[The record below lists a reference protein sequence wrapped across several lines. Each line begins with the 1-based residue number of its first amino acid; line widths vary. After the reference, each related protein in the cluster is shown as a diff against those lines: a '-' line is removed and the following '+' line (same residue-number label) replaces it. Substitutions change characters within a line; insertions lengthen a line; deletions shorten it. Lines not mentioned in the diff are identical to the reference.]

1 MVKPPPPSSSSIKH
15 RNFSTGGEGSM
26 PSLNNRNKT
35 SNGTRSTN
43 LNRKEELKRQMEL
56 EIQTLQ
62 QRIMDEAPARH
73 SMGSTAMSMNTTTA
87 RSTTTNTTSE
97 KVAATISF
105 TSLPISNRTI
115 RGLIEHQ
122 YTTMTAI
129 QAACIPHALAGRD
142 IVAAARTGSGKTLS
156 FLIPLLELLYRQQYN
171 TGGGNITDGVGAVV
185 LCPTRELAIQIFNV
199 LKLIGKY
206 HKYIV
211 GLLIGGK
218 KDFFMEQQHIA
229 STNIIIATPGRLLQ
243 HCEQTAYLDLSTSLQ
258 MLVLDEA
265 DRILDMGFS
274 NQIKR
279 ILEYLPKQHGSGSN
293 YTTTGKQQHLSYH
306 EQHIRRQTLLFSATQ
321 TRDVKSLIKL
331 SLYEPEYIGVHD
343 NEKTLTPDSLQQ
355 SYIVVPVEHKLNA
368 IYSFIKSHLKSKCIV
383 FFSTCAQV
391 RFVHDLFC
399 TLRPGTTIMALHG
412 KLSQERRTQIYFDYI
427 RRTSPNSD
435 TSNSNHNNS
444 NVPINGT
451 VLLATD
457 IAARGLDFPN
467 VDWVIQ
473 CDAPEDKAMYIH
485 RVGRTARYRA
495 GGKSLLIITQG
506 EEKNGI
512 IDLIQGNV
520 ATDPTDENITT
531 AKSVSK
537 KPTMTVPL
545 KKLSINPTKA
555 TIVTD
560 RAAAIVASNV
570 QLNTLAKKAY
580 QSYLRSITLMPYHDI
595 FQISDL
601 DLDALSTSY
610 GLASTPNL
618 QFLKNAAKDRTEF
631 REQKNVNKKL
641 QRLKEQIKAEKL
653 QRKMAKLGSNLST
666 AEILS
671 DKLSKAKRGNKDE
684 SNSEDDDSDADDLLV
699 PKVKTTANSDGE
711 SDDLPDVNIN
721 EVTKSRKKIKLNGS
735 AAGMMNQHIVF
746 NDDSEN
752 LYPDDVANN
761 IDLVPKW
768 KTIDLSKRASEA
780 ANDDDNDHDA
790 AMASSSID
798 VATNEYID
806 IVRSR
811 LSSTKE
817 QDRMEQKD
825 RIRQKHKKRR
835 LEMKGDRDEG
845 APATAILDTEVDYGN
860 ANDDDISKDSSD
872 SASTTSNESSMDDTS
887 STEALDVKQQ
897 EELALALIRG

>member
-1 MVKPPPPSSSSIKH
+1 MVKPPASLKRRSSGGGGNSSN
-15 RNFSTGGEGSM
+15 RGTMSS
-26 PSLNNRNKT
+26 NRNDSAKR
-35 SNGTRSTN
+35 TRPTN
-43 LNRKEELKRQMEL
+43 PNQKEELKRQMEL

-62 QRIMDEAPARH
+62 QRIIDEAPGRN
-73 SMGSTAMSMNTTTA
+73 SSGNIIGTTVSSSSTTNSTTTTA
-87 RSTTTNTTSE
+87 STTSD
-97 KVAATISF
+97 KIAATISF
-105 TSLPISNRTI
+105 SSLPISNRTI

-129 QAACIPHALAGRD
+129 QAACIPHALIGCD

-171 TGGGNITDGVGAVV
+171 NSTGATTEGIGAIV
-185 LCPTRELAIQIFNV
+185 LCPTRELAIQIFDV
-199 LKLIGKY
+199 LKRVGKY
-206 HKYIV
+206 HNYIV

-218 KDFFMEQQHIA
+218 KDFYIEQQHIIN
-229 STNIIIATPGRLLQ
+229 TNIIIATPGRLLQ

-279 ILEYLPKQHGSGSN
+279 ILEYLPKQEGSGNKYVSS
-293 YTTTGKQQHLSYH
+293 GQQKYQQSH
-306 EQHIRRQTLLFSATQ
+306 QHDFRRQTLLFSATQ

-355 SYIVVPVEHKLNA
+355 SYVVVPIEHKLNA
-368 IYSFIKSHLKSKCIV
+368 IYSFIKSHLKCKCIV

-427 RRTSPNSD
+427 HRTSPNS
-435 TSNSNHNNS
+435 NNG
-444 NVPINGT
+444 NNNNNAPINGT

-495 GGKSLLIITQG
+495 GGKSLLIITPG
-506 EEKNGI
+506 EEQNGI
-512 IDLIQGNV
+512 VDLIQGTAVSNSSSTA
-520 ATDPTDENITT
+520 ATDLNENTT
-531 AKSVSK
+531 TTKSVIK

-570 QLNTLAKKAY
+570 LLNTLAKKAY
-580 QSYLRSITLMPYHDI
+580 QSYLRSITLMPYQNI

-618 QFLKNAAKDRTEF
+618 QFLKTAAKDRSEF

-653 QRKMAKLGSNLST
+653 QRKLAKMGADPTGMSSATLLS
-666 AEILS
+666 A
-671 DKLSKAKRGNKDE
+671 KLSKAKQERKDE
-684 SNSEDDDSDADDLLV
+684 SDGDDDDDSDIDELLVTKAKAINADD
-699 PKVKTTANSDGE
+699 E
-711 SDDLPDVNIN
+711 LPVDVIP
-721 EVTKSRKKIKLNGS
+721 EVRKKIKLNGS
-735 AAGMMNQHIVF
+735 TSGMTNQHIVF
-746 NDDSEN
+746 DDDGDN
-752 LYPDDVANN
+752 PTPDLSTNALDG
-761 IDLVPKW
+761 
-768 KTIDLSKRASEA
+768 TIDDIYG
-780 ANDDDNDHDA
+780 NNH
-790 AMASSSID
+790 D
-798 VATNEYID
+798 VATIENVDVAANQYLES
-806 IVRSR
+806 VRSR
-811 LSSTKE
+811 LNITKE
-817 QDRMEQKD
+817 QDRIDQKD

-835 LEMKGDRDEG
+835 LEQKDDRDET
-845 APATAILDTEVDYGN
+845 AAATAILNTDVDHGN
-860 ANDDDISKDSSD
+860 DADDSDESENSSSNASTSDDDNDDSSI
-872 SASTTSNESSMDDTS
+872 
-887 STEALDVKQQ
+887 EAVDVKEH